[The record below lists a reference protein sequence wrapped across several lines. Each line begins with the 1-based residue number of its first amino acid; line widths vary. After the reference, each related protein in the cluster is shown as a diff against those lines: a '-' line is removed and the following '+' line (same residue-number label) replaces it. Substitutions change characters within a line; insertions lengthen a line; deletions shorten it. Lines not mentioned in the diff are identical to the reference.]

1 MAITSENVREIFK
14 GLENG
19 DGGAFFERVADDVD
33 WIVMGTHPLAGHY
46 RTRRISG
53 RALSP
58 SWARFCKTVRSSMW
72 RM

>member
-1 MAITSENVREIFK
+1 MAITSESVREIFK

-33 WIVMGTHPLAGHY
+33 WIVMGTHPLPVTTAA
-46 RTRRISG
+46 RRISG

-58 SWARFCKTVRSSMW
+58 SWARFYKTARSSM
-72 RM
+72 